1 MGEHKEYAPLE
12 KFQKGETLW
21 DVISSILRHT
31 WVTFLHRHNVR
42 TSSKLFTV
50 NKVADRKSELF
61 PPPHENPFNGSFWYF
76 LSIWLPNVIA
86 LFYFYKTTWLC
97 FLAKNPAPSYFFRKT
112 LTFPLDTGAGFGA
125 GGEGSGTYAC
135 GGGWY
140 EWSAAIGCS
149 WDMRR
154 WVWICLTSNNAKE
167 GLTAESR
174 CQKL

>member
-1 MGEHKEYAPLE
+1 MGEHKEHTPLE
-12 KFQKGETLW
+12 KFEKGETLW

-50 NKVADRKSELF
+50 NKVADTKSELF

-112 LTFPLDTGAGFGA
+112 LTNLSTWYWSRIWCWWWRFWHIRLWWRLIWMICCHWMLLRHAPLSLDLSHF
-125 GGEGSGTYAC
+125 
-135 GGGWY
+135 
-140 EWSAAIGCS
+140 
-149 WDMRR
+149 
-154 WVWICLTSNNAKE
+154 
-167 GLTAESR
+167 
-174 CQKL
+174 